1 MLLNIH
7 EWLNLLV
14 RWSHFVTGIMW
25 IGSSFYFMWLDSHL
39 EAPKKPKDGVEGEL
53 WMVHSGG
60 FYQVEKYLIKP
71 GFVPEKLHWFKW
83 EATFTWITGFML
95 LWIVYYTTGGIYL
108 VDPAIAKI
116 TSTQGTLIG
125 LGLLVV
131 SWFFYDLLYRSKLG
145 QTQIGNGIA
154 LGFVGLVTYGLSHV
168 FSGRATFLHIGAMF
182 GTWMVLN
189 VWVHILPNQQKMIDA
204 TLLGKIPNYELG
216 KKGKARSV
224 HNSYMT
230 LPVLFIMLSNHYPS
244 TYGHSLNW
252 LVLLLL
258 IFMGAMIRHVM
269 ITKKNF
275 AFIPAIASLLVLMF
289 MTAPKSSNSM
299 LAVADTS
306 HDQPVSS
313 EQVHAIMLSRCVSCH
328 SSHPTDDVFKV
339 APNGISFD
347 DPAAFTTYAGRIRER
362 VLNLKTMPLANK
374 TNMTDEE
381 RGVIAR
387 WLHQNRL

>member
-1 MLLNIH
+1 MAQNIH
-7 EWLNLLV
+7 DWLNLLV
-14 RWSHFVTGIMW
+14 RWAHLITGIMW

-39 EAPKKPKDGVEGEL
+39 EAPKPPKEGVDGSL

-71 GFVPEKLHWFKW
+71 GFVPDTLHWFKW

-108 VDPAIAKI
+108 VDPNIANI
-116 TSTQGTLIG
+116 TPTQGTCIG
-125 LGLLVV
+125 VGLLAF

-145 QTQIGNGIA
+145 QGKFGNAIGLA
-154 LGFVGLVTYGLSHV
+154 FVALVTYGLSHV
-168 FSGRATFLHIGAMF
+168 FSGRATYLHVGAMF

-204 TLLGKIPNYELG
+204 TKRGEVPDYELG

-230 LPVLFIMLSNHYPS
+230 LPVLFIMISNHYPA
-244 TYGHSLNW
+244 TYGHHLNW

-258 IFMGAMIRHVM
+258 IFMGAMVRHTM
-269 ITKKNF
+269 ITNKKE
-275 AFIPAIASLLVLMF
+275 ALVPAVTALLILMI
-289 MTAPKSSNSM
+289 MTNPKAAVSSSG
-299 LAVADTS
+299 
-306 HDQPVSS
+306 DQGPPVSIS
-313 EQVHAIMLSRCVSCH
+313 KVAEIVQNRCIQCH

-339 APNGISFD
+339 APNGVMFD
-347 DPAAFTTYAGRIRER
+347 EMATFAAYSER
-362 VLNLKTMPLANK
+362 VQERVVNSKTMPLGNK

-381 RGVIAR
+381 RTIVAR
-387 WLHQNRL
+387 WISQNIHR